1 MVFLASRRYNNPMK
15 SATLGVHF
23 IGIGGIGMSGLARY
37 FLAHKW
43 AVSGSDAAEGMMT
56 QELIKD
62 GIAVKIGHKK
72 GNIPTGTSLVIY
84 NRAISPE
91 NPELLVAE
99 AAVRAGKA
107 IVVLPYSKALGRIT
121 EDYETIAITGSHGK
135 STTTAL
141 AGLALLRA
149 GLDPTILVGT
159 KLADLGGKNIRIG
172 RGPYLV
178 LEADDFHAAFLDYSP
193 AISIVTNVDREHMDF
208 YKTFAN
214 AKRAFLKFLSRTR
227 VGGVLIL
234 NRDDASLYSLRTAI
248 AAMAKKRELKVIWF
262 STRGAGVGMSGG
274 AATARKIKKIIPIAG
289 EHNISNATAV
299 LTLGKILKIP
309 EKKILTAIAG
319 YKGAWRRME
328 LKGKVKGTKVFVY
341 DDYAHHPTEIKA
353 TLAAFREK
361 FPHSPLFCIFQP
373 HQAKRL
379 NLLFKDFAGAFDAA
393 DIIFILPLYKVLG
406 RDEKFAHDSAALVN
420 VMQKSSPQK
429 PIFYL
434 EHPENIRPAVDT
446 ILNHMQ
452 PNKQL
457 PLSPVVIMM
466 GAGDISDLTGKLLK

>member
-1 MVFLASRRYNNPMK
+1 MNVKKNKDYIGARLS
-15 SATLGVHF
+15 VHF

-37 FLAHKW
+37 FLAHGW
-43 AVSGSDAAEGMMT
+43 AVSGSDAAIGIMT

-62 GIAVKIGHKK
+62 GVEVKIGHKK
-72 GNIPTGTSLVIY
+72 GNIPVGTHLIIY
-84 NRAISPE
+84 NRAIPADNLE
-91 NPELLVAE
+91 LVAAE
-99 AAVRAGKA
+99 TAARAGKDTV
-107 IVVLPYSKALGRIT
+107 ILPYSKALGRIT

-141 AGLALLRA
+141 AGLALMHV

-159 KLADLGGKNIRIG
+159 KMADLSGKNIRIG
-172 RGPYLV
+172 RGSYLV

-193 AISIVTNVDREHMDF
+193 AISIVTNIDREHMDF

-227 VGGVLIL
+227 PGGVLIL
-234 NRDDASLYSLRTAI
+234 NRDDMPLYSLRAAI
-248 AAMAKKRELKVIWF
+248 AGLARKRRLKVVWF
-262 STRGAGVGMSGG
+262 STRGADS
-274 AATARKIKKIIPIAG
+274 AEARKIKKIIPISG
-289 EHNISNATAV
+289 EHNVSNAMAV
-299 LTLGKILKIP
+299 LKLGAALKIP
-309 EKKILTAIAG
+309 EKKILAAISS

-328 LKGKVKGTKVFVY
+328 LKGIVKNTKVIVY

-353 TLAAFREK
+353 TLGAFREK

-393 DIIFILPLYKVLG
+393 DIVFILPLYKVLG
-406 RDEKFAHDSAALVN
+406 RDEKFAHDSAALVK
-420 VMQKSSPQK
+420 VMQKNSPKK

-434 EHPENIRPAVDT
+434 EHPKNIRLAVKT
-446 ILNHMQ
+446 ILKNMR
-452 PNKQL
+452 PDKQL